1 MYEPQ
6 EEGEYPGSKLIPIL
20 LLWAFS
26 PSGMVYE
33 EEEEISPDL
42 WQEAC
47 WIVIRLDGSGEAGKC
62 SKVVLK
68 IWFKLVLK
76 TMNRSC
82 ENSCAVATYSH
93 SLAWSWIWPHDTST
107 V

>member
-1 MYEPQ
+1 
-6 EEGEYPGSKLIPIL
+6 
-20 LLWAFS
+20 
-26 PSGMVYE
+26 MVYE

-47 WIVIRLDGSGEAGKC
+47 WIVIRLDRSGEAGKC
-62 SKVVLK
+62 SKNYAQDFLC
-68 IWFKLVLK
+68 
-76 TMNRSC
+76 SC

-93 SLAWSWIWPHDTST
+93 SLAWSWVWPHETST